1 MALSDKVKPHNPKVP
16 VGKVAV
22 VSPVPNRKSGGP
34 TSPRMGPS
42 RPVPVNLTPES
53 TCLGGGA
60 LQRKQPSRTG
70 KELCPLKS
78 WGISYVSPSRCVLTL
93 GLHYVFFSNQLQL
106 LIAHS
111 IFKQQLFA
119 ENGKWF
125 SFLCI
130 NCLWNLARSLIIWSL
145 LNKREEVD
153 IFIFFFV
160 FVWSKK
166 LLGMVYN
173 TKAVKWDRSFAY

>member
-1 MALSDKVKPHNPKVP
+1 MLAISFLSALWPSSTARYSPPHPCRAVGAESPGAVRKLMALSDKVKPHNPKVP

-119 ENGKWF
+119 ENGK
-125 SFLCI
+125 
-130 NCLWNLARSLIIWSL
+130 
-145 LNKREEVD
+145 
-153 IFIFFFV
+153 
-160 FVWSKK
+160 
-166 LLGMVYN
+166 
-173 TKAVKWDRSFAY
+173 